1 MIIFDWI
8 MNINIYHHNNI
19 TAKSWVLANISAKNF
34 WNTKTKAL
42 IINNCAAQ
50 SERIKHMASS
60 QLPFLEKSSNP
71 VRDGFF
77 IMYPASHKP

>member
-42 IINNCAAQ
+42 IISNCVAQ

-60 QLPFLEKSSNP
+60 QLPYSWKEFKSRKRQILHYVP
-71 VRDGFF
+71 GQ
-77 IMYPASHKP
+77 P